1 MVLDINLGRTNMQK
15 KLFLSYLLIICLLIC
30 LAGFYSIKISHAY
43 YIEEYKK
50 DILKEGNLI
59 FENLKNIDSDEDL
72 EKFIKKAADDLELHI
87 SIIDKEGNLII
98 DSKDYYFNQK
108 NMIEV
113 QKAFS
118 GQKTV
123 VTRKKD
129 DYDEDYIYVAIPIVL
144 NSETVVLRFS
154 TPLSKLN
161 GPKTD
166 MTINII
172 ISGVIASL
180 LAYYLSKKIAEPLD
194 TLTNAVAEVS
204 QGKYNKKIPVATND
218 QIGYLTE
225 TFNIMCVKLNTTIN
239 ALETENKRMEAIV
252 NSMINGVVA
261 IDKKNKILMINSQ
274 CYELF
279 HIKNSYCK
287 GLDFYDIFKNQ
298 EIQTLLK
305 TSISEKRSIVEI
317 VILKSKF
324 NGDKILRVYI
334 NPIFSARSSESS
346 LGTLLV
352 FQDVTQIKKLEK
364 MRSDFVSNVTHELK
378 TPLTSI
384 MGFTD
389 TLRSGAIVN
398 KDMEKHFLEIID
410 IETHRLYRLI
420 QDILSLSEI
429 ETRKKDIHMQ
439 YESVEE
445 ILVYVEGLLRPQ
457 AEEKGLQLLIEYE
470 TMPPYFCNK
479 DRISQMFINLIEN
492 AIKYTEKGNVTVR
505 CKYQG
510 EFFILQVIDTGI
522 GIPEESIDRIFERF
536 YRVDKSRS
544 RKAGGTG
551 LGLSIVKHIM
561 MLYNGKVK
569 VESTEGE
576 GTIFTITMPYEM

>member
-1 MVLDINLGRTNMQK
+1 MQK

-279 HIKNSYCK
+279 
-287 GLDFYDIFKNQ
+287 
-298 EIQTLLK
+298 
-305 TSISEKRSIVEI
+305 
-317 VILKSKF
+317 
-324 NGDKILRVYI
+324 
-334 NPIFSARSSESS
+334 
-346 LGTLLV
+346 
-352 FQDVTQIKKLEK
+352 QIG
-364 MRSDFVSNVTHELK
+364 RAHV
-378 TPLTSI
+378 
-384 MGFTD
+384 
-389 TLRSGAIVN
+389 
-398 KDMEKHFLEIID
+398 
-410 IETHRLYRLI
+410 
-420 QDILSLSEI
+420 
-429 ETRKKDIHMQ
+429 
-439 YESVEE
+439 
-445 ILVYVEGLLRPQ
+445 
-457 AEEKGLQLLIEYE
+457 
-470 TMPPYFCNK
+470 
-479 DRISQMFINLIEN
+479 
-492 AIKYTEKGNVTVR
+492 
-505 CKYQG
+505 
-510 EFFILQVIDTGI
+510 
-522 GIPEESIDRIFERF
+522 
-536 YRVDKSRS
+536 
-544 RKAGGTG
+544 
-551 LGLSIVKHIM
+551 
-561 MLYNGKVK
+561 
-569 VESTEGE
+569 
-576 GTIFTITMPYEM
+576 

>member
-492 AIKYTEKGNVTVR
+492 AIKYTEKGNITVR

>member
-1 MVLDINLGRTNMQK
+1 MQK

>member
-1 MVLDINLGRTNMQK
+1 MQK

-492 AIKYTEKGNVTVR
+492 AIKYTEKGNITVR